1 MNSEKYLTHK
11 QIGKMVA
18 EAYRPYWNFLVF
30 TESLRRNNNNTLIE
44 SIKAGTI
51 AIMEAYD
58 ADAAEALETG
68 VNDADAGDNE
78 DKIAA
83 ADAAADGDAAGN
95 SKREARLSDIFQKYR
110 RSPEIVNEIA
120 ARAVNKD
127 TGIGIDEANMNQ
139 TERQILWVWVY
150 DKAFKIMLK
159 QMNPTATKQTMKN
172 PYAPVEEAAKTLA
185 FDTVNERFPAF
196 DPNKGQSFVAFIDA
210 HLNLKKKQYA
220 NEATGRL
227 MSDPWEPGKA
237 YGISK
242 ERGGD
247 ELHFPRVYCKP
258 GQYNEE
264 GELNKSPLRNVSNK
278 TYKRI
283 IPEEQRRNFRL
294 LREEYENSGTVNDS
308 MVSYYTENKK
318 KFGDISL
325 EIPKDE
331 RNIPPDK
338 SPYWLNVYDLE
349 GLTGE
354 SSVYNPSVEERG
366 DEDDMSVFGGAIPH
380 EKMSGKSVSEE
391 RKKQLEKLEEIDIE
405 KIATSALEGKRNE
418 LAKNAIMNIIYS
430 NKVEDYISANTKDM
444 QWEIVG
450 NALAN
455 VMKEKYPKMEPV
467 PVYDSKNEQEY
478 LATAYEFAVG
488 KNGTPEEKAKWAFN
502 LLHGVRSA
510 VKYVMGIIKNKI
522 KELIVEEEEEEEV
535 PA

>member
-1 MNSEKYLTHK
+1 MNIEKYLTHE

-44 SIKAGTI
+44 SIKAGTF
-51 AIMEAYD
+51 AIIEAYD

-68 VNDADAGDNE
+68 VDDADAGDNE
-78 DKIAA
+78 DKVAA
-83 ADAAADGDAAGN
+83 AAAAAAGDAAGN
-95 SKREARLSDIFQKYR
+95 SKREARPPDLFQKYR

-127 TGIGIDEANMNQ
+127 TGIGIDEEKMDPK
-139 TERQILWVWVY
+139 ERQILWVWVY
-150 DKAFKIMLK
+150 DKAFKITLK
-159 QMNPTATKQTMKN
+159 QMNPTATKQTIKN

-185 FDTVNERFPAF
+185 FDTVTQRFPAF
-196 DPNKGQSFVAFIDA
+196 DPKTGNFVNFIDT
-210 HLNLKKKQYA
+210 HLGIKKKEYA
-220 NEATGRL
+220 NKAMGRGV
-227 MSDPWEPGKA
+227 SDPWEPGKA
-237 YGISK
+237 YGIRK
-242 ERGGD
+242 EYGEKGIN
-247 ELHFPRVYCKP
+247 FPRVYCKP
-258 GQYNEE
+258 GLYNEE
-264 GELNKSPLRNVSNK
+264 GELNKSPLRDVSNR
-278 TYKRI
+278 TYERI
-283 IPEEQRRNFRL
+283 IPKEQRRNFRL
-294 LREEYENSGTVNDS
+294 LREEYANSGTVNDS
-308 MVSYYTENKK
+308 MVDYYNTNKK
-318 KFGDISL
+318 KFGEISL

-331 RNIPPDK
+331 RNIPPDS
-338 SPYWLNVYDLE
+338 SPYWLHVHDLK

-354 SSVYNPSVEERG
+354 SSVYNPSVEEHG
-366 DEDDMSVFGGAIPH
+366 DEDDMNVFGGAIPSQ
-380 EKMSGKSVSEE
+380 KMTGKSVSEE
-391 RKKQLEKLEEIDIE
+391 RKKQLEKIEEIDIE

-418 LAKNAIMNIIYS
+418 LAKNAIMNIIDS

-467 PVYDSKNEQEY
+467 PVYNSKNEQEY

-510 VKYVMGIIKNKI
+510 VKYVMGIIKNKTR
-522 KELIVEEEEEEEV
+522 ELIGEGEEEEEV